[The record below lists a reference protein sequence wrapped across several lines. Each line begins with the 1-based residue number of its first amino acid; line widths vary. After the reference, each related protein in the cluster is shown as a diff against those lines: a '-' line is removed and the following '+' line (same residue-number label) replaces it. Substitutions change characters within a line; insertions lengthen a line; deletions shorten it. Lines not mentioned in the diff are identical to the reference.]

1 MSFRAEKSDSRR
13 VLAGWQKSRCAEEQ
27 SPIANLANPQ
37 GYHNLK
43 KKKKKRLTN
52 TTVKQKFV
60 TLIVVFI
67 RIAPK
72 SRVLYFKAERKAG
85 CDS

>member
-1 MSFRAEKSDSRR
+1 MSAERKSLVITQLGKETGFLGFVRLGEEYLSFRAEKSDSRR

-43 KKKKKRLTN
+43 KKKK
-52 TTVKQKFV
+52 
-60 TLIVVFI
+60 
-67 RIAPK
+67 A
-72 SRVLYFKAERKAG
+72 
-85 CDS
+85 D